1 MTTRLRL
8 LQGAT
13 ALLYLGPLLAGL
25 SGHGWAMVGAFLAI
39 FVLWSVI
46 LRPHLWPSPA
56 EALRSEALV
65 ALASLVTTQALLVIL
80 CFALGR
86 GFGGVMGIRPDLPFW
101 FPAAL
106 SFLSVPLSRLL
117 WSGPS
122 SETAPGFDPLTH
134 RLATSEPESPAL
146 LLAALTRLPET
157 VGEVELQAHLM
168 ASRADPQAIRD
179 ALAGQPG
186 PVAARARL
194 IHATDPDM
202 AAFFA
207 GSRYAASL
215 FPPAAGDLAL
225 YASRALRVL
234 EDDPGLAADFPEP
247 GALLQAAALEPE
259 AALPLQRLAGLI
271 QNAALP
277 AA

>member
-1 MTTRLRL
+1 MTTRLPL

-13 ALLYLGPLLAGL
+13 ALLYFGPLLAGL
-25 SGHGWAMVGAFLAI
+25 AGHGWAMLLVFLAI

-46 LRPHLWPSPA
+46 LRPHLWPRPA
-56 EALRSEALV
+56 EVLRSEALV
-65 ALASLVTTQALLVIL
+65 ALATLVTTQALLVIS

-86 GFGGVMGIRPDLPFW
+86 GFGGVMAMRPDLPFW

-117 WSGPS
+117 WSRPS
-122 SETAPGFDPLTH
+122 AADAPGFDPLTH
-134 RLATSEPESPAL
+134 RLSPSEPESPSL
-146 LLAALTRLPET
+146 LLAALARLPAT
-157 VGEVELQAHLM
+157 VDEVALQAHLM
-168 ASRADPQAIRD
+168 ASQADPQAVRE

-194 IHATDPDM
+194 IQATDPDM

-215 FPPAAGDLAL
+215 FPPAPEDLGL

-234 EDDPGLAADFPEP
+234 KDDPALAADFPP
-247 GALLQAAALEPE
+247 PAALRAEMERDPAAAEALE
-259 AALPLQRLAGLI
+259 RLAGLI
-271 QNAALP
+271 EGILRP
-277 AA
+277 T